1 MATVQI
7 KGTARLTTHGK
18 RELAKFMYLRGKS
31 FLGAALF
38 LRNAGG
44 YEYVVLHLLCQGV
57 EVVVKA
63 LLLFHDYDTYK
74 PQLKKFGHDLP
85 KLVDEAL
92 RLFNLRPLE
101 ANLED
106 QLKKLNDLYTQHL
119 LRYASSVDILIDAS
133 TIPSD
138 LVLRKSAAVIRLCE
152 RHIE

>member
-1 MATVQI
+1 MATVQLR
-7 KGTARLTTHGK
+7 GTGRPSTHGK
-18 RELAKFMYLRGKS
+18 RELAKSMYLRGKS
-31 FLGAALF
+31 FLGAALL

-74 PQLKKFGHDLP
+74 PQLKKFGHDLA

-92 RLFNLRPLE
+92 RLFKLRPLE
-101 ANLED
+101 ANLEG
-106 QLKKLNDLYTQHL
+106 QLNKLNDLYTQHL

-138 LVLRKSAAVIRLCE
+138 LVLKKSVAVIRLCE
-152 RHIE
+152 RHIK